1 MNLYMYIFG
10 VMKSFS
16 VYRFGAMRFILCIL
30 GTLLIIPFSL
40 VIENIAVI
48 WGVFGRKHK
57 FYIVN
62 KEFQQSPVIDA

>member
-1 MNLYMYIFG
+1 MYIFG
-10 VMKSFS
+10 VIKSFS
-16 VYRFGAMRFILCIL
+16 VYRFGVLRLCLCIL
-30 GTLLIIPFSL
+30 GTLLIIPFTL

-62 KEFQQSPVIDA
+62 KEYEQRPVIIA